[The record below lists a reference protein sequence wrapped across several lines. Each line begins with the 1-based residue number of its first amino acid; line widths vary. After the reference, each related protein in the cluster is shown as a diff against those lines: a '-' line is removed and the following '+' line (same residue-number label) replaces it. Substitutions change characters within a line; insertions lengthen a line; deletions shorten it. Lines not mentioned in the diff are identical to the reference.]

1 MIFHLPGSPDDEAQ
15 MRVECNNMESGGK
28 LVRVAMDNDTSWQVP
43 ADVPPDLAEL
53 TTLTVCATATTDDWW
68 DWRIDLSA
76 DDVRKIVST
85 IFHTNR
91 PELVRAVLEA
101 IPRHE

>member
-1 MIFHLPGSPDDEAQ
+1 
-15 MRVECNNMESGGK
+15 MRVECSNMESGGK

-43 ADVPPDLAEL
+43 SDVPADLAEL

-68 DWRIDLSA
+68 DWRIDLTA

-91 PELVRAVLEA
+91 PELVRAVLDA
-101 IPRHE
+101 IPRSE